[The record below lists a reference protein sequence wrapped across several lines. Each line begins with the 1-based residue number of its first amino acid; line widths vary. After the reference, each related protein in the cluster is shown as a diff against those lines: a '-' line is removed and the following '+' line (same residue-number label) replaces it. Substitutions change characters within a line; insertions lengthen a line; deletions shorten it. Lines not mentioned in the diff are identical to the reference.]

1 MYERFTDRA
10 RKVMQLA
17 NQEAQRF
24 NHEYIGTE
32 HILLGLVKEGSGV
45 AANVLKNLDVD
56 LRKIRLEVEKI
67 VQSGPD
73 MVTMGKLPQT
83 PRAKKVIEYS
93 MEEARNLNHNYVG
106 TEHILLGLLREQEGV
121 AAQVLMNLGLK
132 LEDVREEVLNLLGH
146 GMETSEGGE
155 RAPSSG
161 GGGGGGGKGGKSKT
175 PALDSFGRD
184 LTELARQGKLD
195 PVIGRTNEIERVI
208 QILSRRQKNNP
219 VLLGEAGVGKTAI
232 VEGFAQM
239 VVENNVPELLR
250 DKRIVVLDLAMMVAG
265 TKYRGQFEER
275 IKAVMNEV
283 RRAKN
288 TILFID
294 ELHTLV
300 GAGGAEGAI
309 DASNVLKP
317 ALSRGEL
324 QCIGATTLD
333 EYRKYIEKDGAL
345 ERRFQTVLV
354 EPPSPDE
361 AVEILRGLRDRYE
374 AHHRVRITDEGLKAA
389 VELSSRYITGRCLP
403 DKAIDVID
411 EAGARIRLKSMVRP
425 PDLKDLEEEIERL
438 NQAKEEAVAS
448 QDFEKA
454 ASLRDKADKKK
465 KEKDNLSR
473 DWREKA
479 QESDGLVDEEV
490 IAEVVSKMTGIP
502 LQRLD
507 SVTHVYMQPE
517 EKRLQLK
524 EDSQDVVVPPEVI
537 EKLKPLLMP
546 AIVQERAN
554 TLVKD
559 KDVARSQEEIREQS
573 ENKPATG
580 LRAHELQDKLKELL
594 TRKEYELY
602 EPKIRRVTMK
612 DGASARLLR
621 MEDDLKKRVISQTEA
636 IKSIARAVRRSRSG
650 LKNPKRPTGVFV
662 FAGPTGVG
670 KTLLAKS
677 LAAFMFG
684 GQDALI
690 QIDMSEYMEK
700 HNVSRL
706 IGAPPGY
713 VGYEE
718 GGQLTE
724 KIRRRPYAV
733 VLLDEIEKAHPDV
746 FNMLLQIME
755 EGHLTDSFG
764 RKVDFKN
771 TVIIMTTNVGA
782 SAIHSGDQFG
792 FGKKDEDSSYEKMK
806 ERLKHEIEREFKPEF
821 LGRIDDIIVFRQL
834 TRDDLKMII
843 DIELAK
849 VRERLE
855 EKGLK
860 LVLTDAAKE
869 FIIDKG
875 SDLDFGARPLRRA
888 IESYVEDPLS
898 EELLRGGFEGKNLIT
913 LTVVETGDQ
922 KHLSF
927 DATAETEPTDQALV
941 GAGAGAET
949 PAGEKS

>member
-56 LRKIRLEVEKI
+56 LRKIRLEVEKL
-67 VQSGPD
+67 VQSGPE

-132 LEDVREEVLNLLGH
+132 LDDVREEVLNLLGH
-146 GMETSEGGE
+146 GLEPEGGD
-155 RAPSSG
+155 RGGRDTG
-161 GGGGGGGKGGKSKT
+161 GGVTESSSSKSSKSKT

-195 PVIGRTNEIERVI
+195 PVIGRANEIERAV
-208 QILSRRQKNNP
+208 QVLCRRTKNNP

-232 VEGFAQM
+232 IEGFAQR
-239 VVENNVPELLR
+239 VIAGNVPEILA

-309 DASNVLKP
+309 DAANVLKP
-317 ALSRGEL
+317 ALARGEI

-333 EYRKYIEKDGAL
+333 EYRKYIEKDNAL
-345 ERRFQTVLV
+345 ARRFQEIVVDPT
-354 EPPSPDE
+354 SNDE
-361 AVEILRGLRDRYE
+361 TVEILKGLRERYE
-374 AHHRVRITDEGLKAA
+374 DHHRVQITDDALLAA
-389 VELSSRYITGRCLP
+389 VEMSDRYITGRCLP

-411 EAGARIRLKSMVRP
+411 EAGARVRLRSMTKP
-425 PDLKDLEEEIERL
+425 PDLKEIDDEVERL
-438 NQAKEEAVAS
+438 NKEKEEAVAN

-454 ASLRDKADKKK
+454 ASLRDQADKLRKK
-465 KEKDNLSR
+465 KDQIKRE
-473 DWREKA
+473 WREKS
-479 QESDGLVDEEV
+479 QETDGVVDEEI

-502 LQRLD
+502 LTRL
-507 SVTHVYMQPE
+507 ST
-517 EKRLQLK
+517 
-524 EDSQDVVVPPEVI
+524 EDS
-537 EKLKPLLMP
+537 LRLM
-546 AIVQERAN
+546 
-554 TLVKD
+554 KM
-559 KDVARSQEEIREQS
+559 EEE
-573 ENKPATG
+573 
-580 LRAHELQDKLKELL
+580 LHE
-594 TRKEYELY
+594 
-602 EPKIRRVTMK
+602 
-612 DGASARLLR
+612 
-621 MEDDLKKRVISQTEA
+621 RVISQDAAVKA
-636 IKSIARAVRRSRSG
+636 ISKAVRRSRAG
-650 LKNPKRPTGVFV
+650 LKDPKRPTGCFV

-670 KTLLAKS
+670 KTLLAKA
-677 LAAFMFG
+677 LAEFMFG
-684 GQDALI
+684 DQDALI
-690 QIDMSEYMEK
+690 TIDMSEYMEK
-700 HNVSRL
+700 HNLSRL

-733 VLLDEIEKAHPDV
+733 VLLDEIEKAHPDI
-746 FNMLLQIME
+746 FNMLLQVME
-755 EGHLTDSFG
+755 EGRLTDSFG
-764 RKVDFKN
+764 RNVDFRN
-771 TVIIMTTNVGA
+771 VILIMTTNAGA
-782 SAIHSGDQFG
+782 HAIKNESAFG
-792 FGKKDEDSSYEKMK
+792 LPGAGEDESFEGMK
-806 ERLKHEIEREFKPEF
+806 RRVMDEIEKVFRPEF
-821 LGRIDDIIVFRQL
+821 LNRLDETIIFRHL
-834 TRDDLKMII
+834 TKEDLKEVV
-843 DIELAK
+843 DLELSK
-849 VRERLE
+849 IRERLADRGYDLE
-855 EKGLK
+855 
-860 LVLTDAAKE
+860 LTDEAKE
-869 FIIDKG
+869 FLIKKG
-875 SDLDFGARPLRRA
+875 TNLDFGARPLRRA
-888 IESYVEDPLS
+888 LEGFVEDPLA
-898 EELLRGGFEGKNLIT
+898 EEMLQGSFQGKNKI
-913 LTVVETGDQ
+913 VVESVSDDDG
-922 KHLSF
+922 KVRHLKFQGELVESAPEPVAAASSDEASDDGE
-927 DATAETEPTDQALV
+927 DA
-941 GAGAGAET
+941 
-949 PAGEKS
+949 S

>member
-56 LRKIRLEVEKI
+56 LRKIRLEVEKL
-67 VQSGPD
+67 VQSGPE

-132 LEDVREEVLNLLGH
+132 LEEVREEVLNLLGH
-146 GMETSEGGE
+146 GLEGEGSSERGGRE
-155 RAPSSG
+155 GVGAG
-161 GGGGGGGKGGKSKT
+161 GGGGGGGEQSGSGRSSKSKT

-195 PVIGRTNEIERVI
+195 PVIGREREIERAI
-208 QILSRRQKNNP
+208 QILCRRTKNNP

-232 VEGFAQM
+232 VEGFAQR
-239 VVENNVPELLR
+239 VISGNVPEILAE
-250 DKRIVVLDLAMMVAG
+250 KRIVVLDLAMMVAG

-283 RRAKN
+283 RRARN

-309 DASNVLKP
+309 DAANVLKP
-317 ALSRGEL
+317 ALARGEI

-333 EYRKYIEKDGAL
+333 EYRKYIEKDSAL
-345 ERRFQTVLV
+345 ARRFQ
-354 EPPSPDE
+354 
-361 AVEILRGLRDRYE
+361 EIIVDPTGKEETIAILKGLREKYE
-374 AHHRVRITDEGLKAA
+374 EHHRVQITDDAVEAA
-389 VELSSRYITGRCLP
+389 VEYSERYITARCLP

-411 EAGARIRLKSMVRP
+411 EAGARVRLRSMTRP
-425 PDLKDLEEEIERL
+425 PDLKEIDDEVEQL
-438 NQAKEEAVAS
+438 NKQKEEAVAN

-454 ASLRDKADKKK
+454 AALRDQADKLKKK
-465 KEKDNLSR
+465 KESITR
-473 DWREKA
+473 EWREKSRDN
-479 QESDGLVDEEV
+479 EGVVDEEI

-502 LQRLD
+502 LTRM
-507 SVTHVYMQPE
+507 TT
-517 EKRLQLK
+517 
-524 EDSQDVVVPPEVI
+524 EDS
-537 EKLKPLLMP
+537 LRLMKMEEELHRK
-546 AIVQERAN
+546 II
-554 TLVKD
+554 
-559 KDVARSQEEIREQS
+559 SQEQAV
-573 ENKPATG
+573 KAV
-580 LRAHELQDKLKELL
+580 AK
-594 TRKEYELY
+594 
-602 EPKIRRVTMK
+602 
-612 DGASARLLR
+612 
-621 MEDDLKKRVISQTEA
+621 
-636 IKSIARAVRRSRSG
+636 AVRRSRSG
-650 LKNPKRPTGVFV
+650 LKDPRRPAGCFL

-670 KTLLAKS
+670 KTLLAKA
-677 LAAFMFG
+677 LAEFMFG
-684 GQDALI
+684 DSDALI

-746 FNMLLQIME
+746 FNTLLQVME
-755 EGHLTDSFG
+755 EGRLTDSFG
-764 RKVDFKN
+764 RRVDFRN
-771 TVIIMTTNVGA
+771 VILIMTTNAGA
-782 SAIHSGDQFG
+782 SAIKNESAFG
-792 FGKKDEDSSYEKMK
+792 FVGNADQDASYDGMK
-806 ERLKHEIEREFKPEF
+806 SRVVDQIERMFRPEF
-821 LGRIDDIIVFRQL
+821 LNRLDDIIVFRHL
-834 TRDDLKMII
+834 STKDLKQVI
-843 DIELAK
+843 DLELSK
-849 VRERLE
+849 VRERLAE
-855 EKGLK
+855 RGLK
-860 LVLTDAAKE
+860 LELTDDAKE
-869 FIIDKG
+869 LIINKSNKG
-875 SDLDFGARPLRRA
+875 GDDDNPYGARPLRREVERM
-888 IESYVEDPLS
+888 IEDPLS
-898 EELLRGGFEGKNLIT
+898 EELLKGEFQGKDTIT
-913 LTVVETGDQ
+913 VSAIRDDENKLRRLDFKGSVSEKKEPEAATTET
-922 KHLSF
+922 K
-927 DATAETEPTDQALV
+927 
-941 GAGAGAET
+941 
-949 PAGEKS
+949 

>member
-32 HILLGLVKEGSGV
+32 HVLLGLIKEGSGV
-45 AANVLKNLDVD
+45 AANVLKNLDID
-56 LRKIRLEVEKI
+56 LRKIRMEVEKL

-146 GMETSEGGE
+146 GMEEGGE
-155 RAPSSG
+155 RAGMGGRQPAGAG
-161 GGGGGGGKGGKSKT
+161 GGGGEASPKGGKSKT

-195 PVIGRTNEIERVI
+195 PVIGREKEIERAI
-208 QILSRRQKNNP
+208 QILCRRTKNNP

-232 VEGFAQM
+232 VEGFAQR
-239 VVENNVPELLR
+239 VVDGNVPELLADR
-250 DKRIVVLDLAMMVAG
+250 RIVVLDLAMMVAG

-317 ALSRGEL
+317 ALARGEI

-333 EYRKYIEKDGAL
+333 EYRKYIEKDSAL
-345 ERRFQTVLV
+345 DRRFQIIMV
-354 EPPSPDE
+354 EPATKEE
-361 AVEILRGLRDRYE
+361 AVEILKGLRDRYE
-374 AHHRVRITDEGLKAA
+374 SHHRVSISDAA
-389 VELSSRYITGRCLP
+389 LESAVDLSSRYITGRCLP

-411 EAGARIRLKSMVRP
+411 EAGARVRLKAMTKP
-425 PDLKDLEEEIERL
+425 PDLKEIDDEVERL
-438 NQAKEEAVAS
+438 NKEKEEAVAN

-454 ASLRDKADKKK
+454 AALRDQADKLKKK
-465 KEKDNLSR
+465 KQQMTREWRDKSR
-473 DWREKA
+473 EA
-479 QESDGLVDEEV
+479 DGVVDEEV

-502 LQRLD
+502 LTRMSAEDQQRLMGMENEL
-507 SVTHVYMQPE
+507 HR
-517 EKRLQLK
+517 K
-524 EDSQDVVVPPEVI
+524 VI
-537 EKLKPLLMP
+537 G
-546 AIVQERAN
+546 QEA
-554 TLVKD
+554 
-559 KDVARSQEEIREQS
+559 
-573 ENKPATG
+573 
-580 LRAHELQDKLKELL
+580 
-594 TRKEYELY
+594 
-602 EPKIRRVTMK
+602 
-612 DGASARLLR
+612 
-621 MEDDLKKRVISQTEA
+621 A
-636 IKSIARAVRRSRSG
+636 IKSVSKAVRRSRSG
-650 LKNPKRPTGVFV
+650 LKDPKRPIGSFV

-670 KTLLAKS
+670 KTLLAKA
-677 LAAFMFG
+677 LAQFMFG
-684 GQDALI
+684 DADALI
-690 QIDMSEYMEK
+690 QVDMSEYMEK

-713 VGYEE
+713 VGFEE

-746 FNMLLQIME
+746 FNMLLQVME
-755 EGHLTDSFG
+755 EGRLTDSFG
-764 RKVDFKN
+764 RNVDFRN
-771 TVIIMTTNVGA
+771 TILIMTTNAGA
-782 SAIHSGDQFG
+782 EAIKNEAAFG
-792 FGKKDEDSSYEKMK
+792 FQKPDDDASYDSMKGRVNERIEKVF
-806 ERLKHEIEREFKPEF
+806 RPEF
-821 LGRIDDIIVFRQL
+821 LNRLDDVIVFHHL
-834 TRDDLKMII
+834 TVDDLKQVI
-843 DIELAK
+843 DIELEK
-849 VRERLE
+849 VRERLGERGLALELTE
-855 EKGLK
+855 E
-860 LVLTDAAKE
+860 AKK
-869 FIIDKG
+869 FLIKKG
-875 SDLDFGARPLRRA
+875 SDTDFGARPLRRA
-888 IESYVEDPLS
+888 LENYIEDPVS
-898 EELLRGGFEGKNLIT
+898 EELLKGEFEGKDTIRVDCT
-913 LTVVETGDQ
+913 EVAGKKQLTFTGLATVE
-922 KHLSF
+922 
-927 DATAETEPTDQALV
+927 PV
-941 GAGAGAET
+941 
-949 PAGEKS
+949 PAGPPEDQQAG

>member
-56 LRKIRLEVEKI
+56 LRKIRIEVEKI
-67 VQSGPD
+67 VQTGPD

-83 PRAKKVIEYS
+83 PRAKKVIEYA
-93 MEEARNLNHNYVG
+93 MDEARNLNHNYVG
-106 TEHILLGLLREQEGV
+106 TEHLLLGLLREQEGV

-132 LEDVREEVLNLLGH
+132 LEDVRDEVLNLLGH
-146 GMETSEGGE
+146 GMESAEPGSEERGG
-155 RAPSSG
+155 AAGAAG
-161 GGGGGGGKGGKSKT
+161 GAAAKGASRSKT

-184 LTELARQGKLD
+184 LTELAKQKKLD
-195 PVIGRTNEIERVI
+195 PVIGRESEIERVI
-208 QILSRRQKNNP
+208 QILCRRQKNNP

-239 VVENNVPELLR
+239 VVDGLVPDILADR
-250 DKRIVVLDLAMMVAG
+250 RIIVLDLAMMVAG

-317 ALSRGEL
+317 ALSRGEI

-333 EYRKYIEKDGAL
+333 EYRKYIEKDAAL
-345 ERRFQTVLV
+345 ERRFQTVMV
-354 EPPSPDE
+354 EPPSPKQ

-374 AHHRVRITDEGLKAA
+374 EHHRVQITDDALETA
-389 VELSSRYITGRCLP
+389 VEMSTRYITARCLP

-411 EAGARIRLKSMVRP
+411 EAGARVRLKSMVRP
-425 PDLKDLEEEIERL
+425 PDLKELEEEIQRL
-438 NQAKEEAVAS
+438 NTAKEEAVAE
-448 QDFEKA
+448 QKFEKA
-454 ASLRDKADKKK
+454 ASFRDQADKLRKK
-465 KEKDNLSR
+465 KDQLTEE
-473 DWREKA
+473 WREKSR
-479 QESDGLVDEEV
+479 QTDGVVD
-490 IAEVVSKMTGIP
+490 AEVVAEVVAKMTGIP
-502 LQRLD
+502 LTRL
-507 SVTHVYMQPE
+507 SS
-517 EKRLQLK
+517 
-524 EDSQDVVVPPEVI
+524 EDAV
-537 EKLKPLLMP
+537 
-546 AIVQERAN
+546 
-554 TLVKD
+554 
-559 KDVARSQEEIREQS
+559 
-573 ENKPATG
+573 
-580 LRAHELQDKLKELL
+580 
-594 TRKEYELY
+594 
-602 EPKIRRVTMK
+602 
-612 DGASARLLR
+612 RLLQ
-621 MEDDLKKRVISQTEA
+621 MEAELHKRVISQDQA
-636 IKSIARAVRRSRSG
+636 ITQVCKAVRRSRSG
-650 LKNPKRPTGVFV
+650 LKDPKRPTGVFL
-662 FAGPTGVG
+662 FSGPTGVG
-670 KTLLAKS
+670 KTLLAKT
-677 LAAFMFG
+677 LAEFMFG
-684 GQDALI
+684 NQDALI
-690 QIDMSEYMEK
+690 QIDMSENMEK

-713 VGYEE
+713 VGFEE

-764 RKVDFKN
+764 RRVDFKN
-771 TVIIMTTNVGA
+771 VVLIMTTNAGA
-782 SAIHSGDQFG
+782 SKMAHGGNMGLHTLRDRDVE
-792 FGKKDEDSSYEKMK
+792 KSYEDMK
-806 ERLKHEIEREFKPEF
+806 VNLMHELQRQFKPEF
-821 LGRIDDIIVFRQL
+821 LGRLDEVVVFRKL
-834 TRDDLKMII
+834 TRVELMQIV

-849 VRERLE
+849 VYDRLQERG
-855 EKGLK
+855 KR
-860 LVLTDAAKE
+860 LVLSDEARG

-875 SDLDFGARPLRRA
+875 EVDDGLDYGARPLRRSVERF
-888 IESYVEDPLS
+888 IEDPLS
-898 EELLRGGFEGKNLIT
+898 EELLRGTFDGQNAIHVSVKE
-913 LTVVETGDQ
+913 VGDQ
-922 KHLSF
+922 KQLEF
-927 DATAETEPTDQALV
+927 NGGIDEPAALEAEATSA
-941 GAGAGAET
+941 
-949 PAGEKS
+949 

>member
-56 LRKIRLEVEKI
+56 LRKIRLEVEKL
-67 VQSGPD
+67 VQSGPE

-132 LEDVREEVLNLLGH
+132 LEEVREEVLNLLGH
-146 GMETSEGGE
+146 GVEGGE
-155 RAPSSG
+155 SERGGRESG
-161 GGGGGGGKGGKSKT
+161 GGESSSSSRSGKSKT

-184 LTELARQGKLD
+184 LTELARKGTLD
-195 PVIGRTNEIERVI
+195 PVIGRENEIERAI
-208 QILSRRQKNNP
+208 QVLCRRTKNNP

-239 VVENNVPELLR
+239 VIDGNVPELLAE
-250 DKRIVVLDLAMMVAG
+250 KRIVVLDLAMMVAG

-309 DASNVLKP
+309 DAANVLKP
-317 ALSRGEL
+317 ALSRGEI

-333 EYRKYIEKDGAL
+333 EYRKYIEKDSAL
-345 ERRFQTVLV
+345 ARRFQEIIV
-354 EPPSPDE
+354 EPTGK
-361 AVEILRGLRDRYE
+361 VETIAILKGLRERYE
-374 AHHRVRITDEGLKAA
+374 EHHRVQITDDAVVAA
-389 VELSSRYITGRCLP
+389 VEMSERYITARCLP

-411 EAGARIRLKSMVRP
+411 EAGARVRLCSMTRP
-425 PDLKDLEEEIERL
+425 PDLKDIDEEVERL
-438 NQAKEEAVAS
+438 NKEKEEAVAN

-454 ASLRDKADKKK
+454 AALRDQADKLRKK
-465 KEKDNLSR
+465 KETITR
-473 DWREKA
+473 EWREKSR
-479 QESDGLVDEEV
+479 ETDGVVDEEI

-502 LQRLD
+502 LTRL
-507 SVTHVYMQPE
+507 ST
-517 EKRLQLK
+517 
-524 EDSQDVVVPPEVI
+524 EDSMR
-537 EKLKPLLMP
+537 LM
-546 AIVQERAN
+546 
-554 TLVKD
+554 
-559 KDVARSQEEIREQS
+559 S
-573 ENKPATG
+573 
-580 LRAHELQDKLKELL
+580 
-594 TRKEYELY
+594 
-602 EPKIRRVTMK
+602 
-612 DGASARLLR
+612 
-621 MEDDLKKRVISQTEA
+621 MEDDLHRRVISQEQA
-636 IKSIARAVRRSRSG
+636 IKSVAKAVRRSRSG
-650 LKNPKRPTGVFV
+650 LKDPKRPTGCFI

-670 KTLLAKS
+670 KTLLAK
-677 LAAFMFG
+677 AVAEFMFG
-684 GQDALI
+684 DADALI
-690 QIDMSEYMEK
+690 HIDMSEYMEK

-746 FNMLLQIME
+746 FNMLLQVME
-755 EGHLTDSFG
+755 EGRLTDSFG
-764 RKVDFKN
+764 RNVDFRN
-771 TVIIMTTNVGA
+771 VILIMTTNAGA
-782 SAIHSGDQFG
+782 EAIKNEAHFG
-792 FGKKDEDSSYEKMK
+792 FQSQGEDASYESMK
-806 ERLKHEIEREFKPEF
+806 SRVMDQVEKVFRPEF
-821 LGRIDDIIVFRQL
+821 LNRLDETIIFRHL
-834 TRDDLKMII
+834 TKDDLNEVINLEI
-843 DIELAK
+843 AK
-849 VRERLE
+849 VRDRLADR
-855 EKGLK
+855 GLD
-860 LVLTDAAKE
+860 LILTDASKE
-869 FIIDKG
+869 LLIRKG
-875 SDLDFGARPLRRA
+875 THLEMGARPLRRA
-888 IESYVEDPLS
+888 IENQIEDPLA
-898 EELLRGGFEGKNLIT
+898 EELLLGVFVGMDTIIVDGIRDDNDKVVRLIFRGELRNEK
-913 LTVVETGDQ
+913 ESEADPEP
-922 KHLSF
+922 
-927 DATAETEPTDQALV
+927 ATAVASDTPDEESD
-941 GAGAGAET
+941 AE
-949 PAGEKS
+949 G